1 MGDKERMHTQNEG
14 IEEIREG
21 DKLLAIIIYANYRSE
36 GVNFFTPSSFSQQ
49 LGFLNHKKGKII
61 RNHVHNPVPRNV
73 LYTQEVLII
82 REGKLRVDL
91 YGDDEIFAASRVLK
105 GGDIILLAN
114 SGHGFEVMEDASIIE
129 VKQGPYAEENDK
141 RYF

>member
-1 MGDKERMHTQNEG
+1 IGDNEG
-14 IEEIREG
+14 LEEIRER
-21 DKLLAIIIYANYRSE
+21 DRLLAIIIYANYRSG

-73 LYTQEVLII
+73 LHTQEVLII

-91 YGDDEIFAASRVLK
+91 YGDNEKFIASRILK

-114 SGHGFEVMEDASIIE
+114 GGHGFEGIEDIYN
-129 VKQGPYAEENDK
+129 KEEK
-141 RYF
+141 RGQNEKKKKKIYF